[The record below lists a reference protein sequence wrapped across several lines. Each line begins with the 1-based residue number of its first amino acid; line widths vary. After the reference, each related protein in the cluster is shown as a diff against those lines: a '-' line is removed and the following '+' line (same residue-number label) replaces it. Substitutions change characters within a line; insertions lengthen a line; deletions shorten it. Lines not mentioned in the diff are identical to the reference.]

1 MGAGAGVAEDHSTGR
16 DPGTAVAPV
25 MSTLRLLAFMSAALE
40 ARGAAPSVA
49 AAVSSSA
56 PVHLRVEGL
65 LEPVA
70 VISEAL
76 PRFSFLHADDDA
88 AAGGGFGITQASY
101 HIVVADAD
109 TGALMWDS
117 GDVESSNCSQIVY
130 AGKPLPP
137 FTRFAWTVAWTSS
150 AGVKSALA
158 SARFE
163 TGPMQPS
170 DWQGAGWL
178 NGSKSQF
185 RNEFNIAA
193 AKKLVFAR
201 AYVAAAGCAHIE
213 VNGKIPLPDL
223 RGVCPWP
230 VYSESVRYLTHDV
243 TDLVTPGRNAFGMVA
258 GNQTG
263 RWTNEPQAI
272 VLVVVKFAG
281 EHTTPTFALSSSSA
295 GWMGTEP
302 YVTVSTAWDATID
315 WTKQEK
321 GWSAPGFT
329 PGPGW
334 SAITAGSGSTAS
346 ARALAMPL
354 STELGRVKPVS
365 VQKTVRNAPSF
376 EPFNAK

>member
-1 MGAGAGVAEDHSTGR
+1 MKYSQADKSKKAISPEQNPFH
-16 DPGTAVAPV
+16 
-25 MSTLRLLAFMSAALE
+25 ALHT
-40 ARGAAPSVA
+40 P
-49 AAVSSSA
+49 
-56 PVHLRVEGL
+56 
-65 LEPVA
+65 
-70 VISEAL
+70 
-76 PRFSFLHADDDA
+76 
-88 AAGGGFGITQASY
+88 
-101 HIVVADAD
+101 
-109 TGALMWDS
+109 
-117 GDVESSNCSQIVY
+117 
-130 AGKPLPP
+130 
-137 FTRFAWTVAWTSS
+137 
-150 AGVKSALA
+150 
-158 SARFE
+158 
-163 TGPMQPS
+163 
-170 DWQGAGWL
+170 
-178 NGSKSQF
+178 

-243 TDLVTPGRNAFGMVA
+243 TDLVTPGRNALGMVA

-321 GWSAPGFT
+321 GWSAPGKK
-329 PGPGW
+329 
-334 SAITAGSGSTAS
+334 
-346 ARALAMPL
+346 ARLFAPFYTKSDHFA
-354 STELGRVKPVS
+354 
-365 VQKTVRNAPSF
+365 KTG
-376 EPFNAK
+376 

>member
-1 MGAGAGVAEDHSTGR
+1 MFRSIMHARR
-16 DPGTAVAPV
+16 DRARKKSPGNAITNAIPPP

-88 AAGGGFGITQASY
+88 AAAGGGFGITQASY

-109 TGALMWDS
+109 TGASMWDS

-130 AGKPLPP
+130 AGRPLPP

-321 GWSAPGFT
+321 GWSAPGKKARLFAPFYT
-329 PGPGW
+329 K
-334 SAITAGSGSTAS
+334 SDHFAKTGSGQT
-346 ARALAMPL
+346 
-354 STELGRVKPVS
+354 
-365 VQKTVRNAPSF
+365 
-376 EPFNAK
+376 